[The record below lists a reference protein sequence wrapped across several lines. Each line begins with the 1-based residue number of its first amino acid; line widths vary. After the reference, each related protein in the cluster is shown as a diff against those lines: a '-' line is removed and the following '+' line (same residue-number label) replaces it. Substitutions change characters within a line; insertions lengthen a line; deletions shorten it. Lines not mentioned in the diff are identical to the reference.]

1 MSIKEPLFAWKGPG
15 DPSLEWQCGLSGQ
28 GFPTEELGP
37 VEQRFSPEI
46 VQCFFTKQF
55 ISDSLLPWEHLSSA
69 PSFSLQFKAKELP
82 WSMEKL
88 KVSSPLGPDMQRQT
102 RENEESNLLAPPKPG
117 KIKPS
122 GPSLFQAPV
131 NPARCNLSF
140 YSRI

>member
-1 MSIKEPLFAWKGPG
+1 MSIKEPLFAWEGPG
-15 DPSLEWQCGLSGQ
+15 DPSLEWQHGLNGQ

-37 VEQRFSPEI
+37 AEQRFSPEI

-55 ISDSLLPWEHLSSA
+55 ILDLLLPWEHLSSA
-69 PSFSLQFKAKELP
+69 PLFSLQFKAKELP

-102 RENEESNLLAPPKPG
+102 RENEESNLLAPSQTRQNQTFWSQPV
-117 KIKPS
+117 S
-122 GPSLFQAPV
+122 SSSEPSLLH
-131 NPARCNLSF
+131 LSF